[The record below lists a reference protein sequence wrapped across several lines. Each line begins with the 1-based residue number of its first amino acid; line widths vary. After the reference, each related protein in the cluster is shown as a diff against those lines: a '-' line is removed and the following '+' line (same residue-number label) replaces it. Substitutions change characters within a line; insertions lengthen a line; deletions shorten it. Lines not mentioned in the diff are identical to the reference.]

1 MYRRLVL
8 VVAACAVVLVVR
20 ELEAGACGVKL
31 TIKAPRVNR
40 TPDQTSNPSR
50 ILLLGDPPRSLSK
63 ELIGRGHKVEVAGS
77 ADEARRVRYH
87 AIVADSN
94 HEDEARSR
102 WPGALIVVRKGN
114 AKENADLLD
123 QQLGSMPNRALIAR
137 TPERTS
143 RDERSPIRVGPPRE
157 DEREAPVAAG
167 GSGGG
172 AVAAASGG
180 GPQEPVI
187 ANEAPTT
194 TPPAPAATPSDDE
207 EEDKVRPAPA
217 PKVSKRVAAVDANVA
232 REKEPSEST
241 EEPSAAPARARFSR
255 RVYFPPSSSALNPRM
270 RARLAASARWL
281 QRNAD
286 RSVVVEGHASTT
298 GPAEPNKILSQA
310 RADAVKAFLVDQG
323 VDESRIQTEAFGLT
337 QPEFQPGSSP
347 KNRRVVLR
355 LGD

>member
-40 TPDQTSNPSR
+40 TPDQSSNPSR

-87 AIVADSN
+87 AIVADSD
-94 HEDEARSR
+94 HEGEARSR
-102 WPGALIVVRKGN
+102 WPGALIVVRKGS
-114 AKENADLLD
+114 AKENADLVD

-143 RDERSPIRVGPPRE
+143 RDERAPIRVGPPRE
-157 DEREAPVAAG
+157 DQREAVAAG

-180 GPQEPVI
+180 GPSEPVV

-194 TPPAPAATPSDDE
+194 TPPAPATPSDD
-207 EEDKVRPAPA
+207 DDDTARPAAA
-217 PKVSKRVAAVDANVA
+217 PKASKRVAAVDTSA
-232 REKEPSEST
+232 REKEPSET
-241 EEPSAAPARARFSR
+241 AEEPSAAPARGRFSR
-255 RVYFPPSSSALNPRM
+255 RVYFAPSSSSLNPRM
-270 RARLAASARWL
+270 RARLSASARWL
-281 QRNAD
+281 QRHAD

-298 GPAEPNKILSQA
+298 GPAEPNQILSQA
-310 RADAVKAFLVDQG
+310 RADSVKAFLVEQG

-337 QPEFQPGSSP
+337 KPEFQPGSNP
-347 KNRRVVLR
+347 KNRRAVLR
-355 LGD
+355 LAD